1 MTGQDFCLL
10 TSTSV
15 IPYLVKKPFSL
26 AIIKG
31 AESVKAINPNLA
43 VVVSTFGALLTLELL
58 ARLLLE
64 EALSVFTE
72 SELLDEQPCAKI
84 EVTVATLEVII
95 NFLREILLMGN
106 S

>member
-10 TSTSV
+10 ISTSV

-43 VVVSTFGALLTLELL
+43 VVVSTFGELL
-58 ARLLLE
+58 ASLLLE
-64 EALSVFTE
+64 EVALSVFVE
-72 SELLDEQPCAKI
+72 SDLLDEQPCAKI
-84 EVTVATLEVII
+84 EVTATTLEVII
-95 NFLREILLMGN
+95 NFLREILVMGN